1 MIKVIDTI
9 DSQLILNE
17 FNRLEKDIV
26 WLDIPS
32 KKQSG
37 LQYRIG
43 DDMWLSA
50 TGKSYSNE
58 NSYSELNP
66 LYKGTVFE
74 ELIEKYKLIRT
85 RFMWVSPFTCYSM
98 HQDSSPRIHIP
109 IITNQDCYF
118 VFKKNI
124 VQHMPIGSVYQ
135 TDTRHFH
142 TFMNCS
148 SEHRLHLVGAITN
161 GSI

>member
-1 MIKVIDTI
+1 MIKVIDAI
-9 DSQLILNE
+9 DSQTILNE

-26 WLDIPS
+26 WLDVPS

-37 LQYRIG
+37 IQYCIG
-43 DDMWLSA
+43 EDMWLSA
-50 TGKSYSNE
+50 TGKNYSSESKYN
-58 NSYSELNP
+58 ELNP
-66 LYKGTVFE
+66 LYKGTIFE
-74 ELIEKYKLIRT
+74 EIINKYKLIRT

-109 IITNQDCYF
+109 IVTNKECYF
-118 VFKKNI
+118 VFKKGI
-124 VQHMPIGSVYQ
+124 IQHMPIGSVYQ

-148 SEHRLHLVGAITN
+148 SEHRLHLVGAVTD
-161 GSI
+161 

>member
-1 MIKVIDTI
+1 MIKTIDTI
-9 DSQLILNE
+9 DSELVLTE
-17 FNRLEKDIV
+17 FNKLNNDIV
-26 WLDIPS
+26 WLDIPN

-43 DDMWLSA
+43 SEGIDIWLES
-50 TGKSYSNE
+50 TGKNYCNE
-58 NSYSELNP
+58 KSYSELNP

-74 ELIEKYKLIRT
+74 EIINKYKLIRT
-85 RFMWVSPFTCYSM
+85 RFLWVGPNTCYSM

-109 IITNQDCYF
+109 IITNRECYF
-118 VFKKNI
+118 VFKKGLI
-124 VQHMPIGSVYQ
+124 QHMPAGAAYW

-148 SEHRLHLVGAITN
+148 SEPRLHLVGAVDN
-161 GSI
+161 